1 VKLSL
6 DDVALI
12 AMALPEVTETG
23 SRGSRSRNMGGKGF
37 AWERPFS
44 KADMKRFG
52 DTAPPAG
59 TILAVRVENL
69 DLKDAVLAAHHK
81 GFFTIPHFDGYSAVL
96 IQLATVTK
104 KALTEAIED
113 AWSACAPATLAQQ
126 HLEERPPFTPARDI

>member
-1 VKLSL
+1 MKLSL

-12 AMALPEVTETG
+12 AMALPEVTETAT
-23 SRGSRSRNMGGKGF
+23 RGWAVAEKKF

-44 KADMKRFG
+44 KADITRF
-52 DTAPPAG
+52 DETVPPAG

-69 DLKDAVLAAHHK
+69 DMKDAVLAAHPK

-113 AWSACAPATLAQQ
+113 GWSACAPAQLVQRHGRQ
-126 HLEERPPFTPARDI
+126 

>member
-12 AMALPEVTETG
+12 ALALPEVTETS
-23 SRGSRSRNMGGKGF
+23 SRGSRSWAVAGKGF

-44 KADMKRFG
+44 KADITRFG
-52 DTAPPAG
+52 GRAPPAG

-69 DLKDAVLAAHHK
+69 DMKDAVLAAPPK

-113 AWSACAPATLAQQ
+113 AWSACAPARLAQRHIAQ
-126 HLEERPPFTPARDI
+126 